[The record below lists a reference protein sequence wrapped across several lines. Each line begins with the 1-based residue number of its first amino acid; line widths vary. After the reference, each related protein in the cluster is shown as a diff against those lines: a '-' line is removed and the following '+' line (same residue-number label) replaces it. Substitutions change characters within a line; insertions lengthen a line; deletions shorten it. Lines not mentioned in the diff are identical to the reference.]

1 MNHVVRLGLMAALAA
16 LVGAMP
22 VRAQTKITVGSAGTA
37 SSALFAG
44 QHEGFFDQRG
54 LDVNIIM
61 IRLNPDLP
69 PALVGGSIDIA
80 LMTTPTFFQAIDGG
94 LDLVV
99 LAGGTVTTRKSA
111 DQIVIAANGTDIHT
125 ARDYIGRK
133 VGVPGIGA
141 GMHVLF
147 RYWLD
152 QHGVDASKVGFV
164 EISMPQMRDTL
175 AARTIDAVVAVEPF
189 ASQILA
195 GGKGYKALN
204 LSDEIPVDKPMVLY
218 TATRAWAEQHGKD
231 IAAFRDALHEGLNF
245 SDSHPDKTRE
255 DINIYAKLPPQVMKT
270 IELTPQVLDLQP
282 KELAWWSDIMKRQHM
297 LTKDIDASGLLVK

>member
-1 MNHVVRLGLMAALAA
+1 MTYRIRLAMVLLVCAVVGMP
-16 LVGAMP
+16 P

-44 QHEGFFDQRG
+44 QHEGFFDKRG

-111 DQIVIAANGTDIHT
+111 DQIVIAANDTDIHT
-125 ARDYIGRK
+125 AKEHIGRK
-133 VGVPGIGA
+133 VGVPGIGT

-152 QHGVDASKVGFV
+152 QHGVDASKIDFV

-175 AARTIDAVVAVEPF
+175 TARTIDAVVAVEPF

-195 GGKGYKALN
+195 G
-204 LSDEIPVDKPMVLY
+204 
-218 TATRAWAEQHGKD
+218 
-231 IAAFRDALHEGLNF
+231 
-245 SDSHPDKTRE
+245 
-255 DINIYAKLPPQVMKT
+255 
-270 IELTPQVLDLQP
+270 
-282 KELAWWSDIMKRQHM
+282 
-297 LTKDIDASGLLVK
+297 